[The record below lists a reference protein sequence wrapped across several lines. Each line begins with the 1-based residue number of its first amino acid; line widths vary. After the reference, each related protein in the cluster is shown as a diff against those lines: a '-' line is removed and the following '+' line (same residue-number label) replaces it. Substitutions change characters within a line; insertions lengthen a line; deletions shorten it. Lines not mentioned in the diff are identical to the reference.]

1 MMDTQI
7 KLWIVDDD
15 ADYCTL
21 MAEVLSDDFKVVM
34 HHTAEE
40 FNQSLRDSLPDIVLM
55 DINLPE
61 SSGIE
66 LCKHILEHD
75 SDIAVMFVSGMNTLD
90 ERMKAYQAGGVDF
103 IAKPFELKE
112 LLAKVKSVASYQQQK
127 QSLKQA
133 ESLSRDMAF
142 QSMSESSQYGCVLQF
157 FRECFLCNDYE
168 AVAKAFFNLMEQ
180 LNLNTCLEIKSDK
193 LEYFVPQGTRI
204 SPIEANIFELLD
216 SKGRLYDFGSR
227 TICND
232 KHVSFLIK
240 NMPLEDEMLCGRLKD
255 IIAVVVEGLEA
266 KVLDIKRQQA
276 LETVFKGM
284 QSLLQGL
291 SHSIQEN
298 DEKFCSALSN
308 VTADIRS
315 SFHLLDM
322 TEEQEDFFTNLVE
335 RNLKEAN
342 SASDAF
348 LKIQG
353 SLNSVMS
360 AVQSSVANG

>member
-1 MMDTQI
+1 MMEKQI
-7 KLWIVDDD
+7 KLWVVDDD
-15 ADYCTL
+15 IDYCNL
-21 MAEVLSDDFKVVM
+21 MAEVLNDDFEVSMVNSAPEFI
-34 HHTAEE
+34 HALEE
-40 FNQSLRDSLPDIVLM
+40 SLPDMVLM
-55 DINLPE
+55 DINLPDF
-61 SSGIE
+61 SGIE
-66 LCKHILEHD
+66 LCRQVIEQD
-75 SDIAVMFVSGMNTLD
+75 NEIAVIFVSGMNTLD
-90 ERMKAYQAGGVDF
+90 ERMKAYDAGGVDF

-112 LLAKVKSVASYQQQK
+112 LLAKVKSVANYQQQK
-127 QSLKQA
+127 HSLKQA

-157 FRECFLCNDYE
+157 FRECFLCNSYND
-168 AVAKAFFNLMEQ
+168 VAKAFFSLMEQ
-180 LNLNTCLEIKSDK
+180 LNLNTCLEIKADK
-193 LEYFVPQGTRI
+193 LEYFVPQGTAI

-240 NMPLEDEMLCGRLKD
+240 NMPLEDEVLCGRLKD

-298 DEKFCSALSN
+298 DEKFCSALTN

-322 TEEQEDFFTNLVE
+322 TEEQEDFFTSLVE

-353 SLNSVMS
+353 SLNSVMN